1 MAMYG
6 DCLDANADIDVL
18 KHSLSLPCLAV
29 PCSILEPMLWFAPLA
44 LAVMAASSPE
54 NSTQGKSLRGATT
67 FHDCA
72 GVTAQ
77 TAPQIRASCCWACIY
92 EHTRWRGQYM
102 VIGAGQTVSNLP
114 GLLHR
119 EISLKIAGD
128 CVAEL
133 WAYGNQI
140 LEMYTDSAD
149 PWPWAAGGISISS
162 IKVRERYAPI
172 GQWVYVHSSNDEL
185 STNMQVSMTYTDS
198 SGRDVTNHKGTD
210 YQCGGRPVV
219 RRYWGALDI
228 DVIIRRQICGNHD

>member
-1 MAMYG
+1 
-6 DCLDANADIDVL
+6 
-18 KHSLSLPCLAV
+18 
-29 PCSILEPMLWFAPLA
+29 
-44 LAVMAASSPE
+44 
-54 NSTQGKSLRGATT
+54 
-67 FHDCA
+67 
-72 GVTAQ
+72 
-77 TAPQIRASCCWACIY
+77 
-92 EHTRWRGQYM
+92 M

-198 SGRDVTNHKGTD
+198 SGRDVTTTKELTTSVEAGLSFEGIGGLSTSMSLSDAKSVAIMIDRSFANTSGYGMEVKCSPKGGDEKEPNYPVTL
-210 YQCGGRPVV
+210 YQFVVYSKCIRANTPSHFCSYRASNETRMMPACLPKLCCQSWTCPKSCCGG
-219 RRYWGALDI
+219 D
-228 DVIIRRQICGNHD
+228 